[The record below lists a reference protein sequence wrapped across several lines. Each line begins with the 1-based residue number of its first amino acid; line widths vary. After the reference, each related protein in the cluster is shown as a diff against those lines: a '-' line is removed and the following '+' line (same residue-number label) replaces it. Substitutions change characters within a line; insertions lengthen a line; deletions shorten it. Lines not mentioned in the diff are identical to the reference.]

1 MNKYGLLVLR
11 LPSKFE
17 LMRLCRLLNAKA
29 IPTVEAPKIDDLG
42 YCDTVKV

>member
-42 YCDTVKV
+42 YCDRV